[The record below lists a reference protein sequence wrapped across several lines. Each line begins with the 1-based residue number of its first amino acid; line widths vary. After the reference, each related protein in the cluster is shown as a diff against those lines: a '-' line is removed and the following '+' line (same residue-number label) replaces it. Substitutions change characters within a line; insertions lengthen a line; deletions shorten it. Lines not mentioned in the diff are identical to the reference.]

1 MALEARGYEV
11 LKVVGKGAFGQA
23 LLVRHQSSHVAFV
36 AKEIDMTNM
45 SKRDIDGSRNEVAV
59 LAQLD
64 HPNIT
69 KFIES
74 FENGNKI
81 YIIMEYADGGDL
93 AAKIKKQKRELRKPF
108 TEDQIL
114 TYFIQ
119 VCLALKHL
127 HKKHILH
134 RDLKTMN
141 VFLTSSDVVK
151 LGDFGV
157 SKQLGTVGLANT
169 VCGTPYYF
177 SPEMCRNEPYSS
189 KCDVWSLGVMLYE
202 LIMLTKPFQA
212 KDIKSLMQV
221 IAQGVYQPINEK
233 LGHSEE
239 LRELTRS
246 LLNLD
251 PAQRPNIPTIMSSPY
266 MQRNLKNF
274 ARAIREKEAK
284 QASIQRAAKPLSR
297 APSQPGHPASPPAS
311 QQKISKIKA
320 KDIQAMMSAP
330 PPEYQQD
337 VARAQAQGPATMGS
351 PRKNIL
357 GGELVDL
364 TGCKPDY
371 NKAVTDCD
379 NMAKL
384 AEVAHDPEG
393 GDLVQDKNQV
403 RHSKEQLQDIL
414 IQQIGRDKLKHC
426 VELYSSF
433 DTEGD
438 DTELLHRLQAVLGP
452 QVRLCACLHTHTHT
466 HTQALQ
472 LTPLIEQFI
481 FHEK

>member
-11 LKVVGKGAFGQA
+11 LKIVGKGAFGQA
-23 LLVRHQSSHVAFV
+23 LLVRHQSSSVAFV

-74 FENGNKI
+74 FEHANKI
-81 YIIMEYADGGDL
+81 YIVMEYADGGDL
-93 AAKIKKQKRELRKPF
+93 ATKIKKQKREVRKPF
-108 TEDQIL
+108 TEEQIL

-221 IAQGVYQPINEK
+221 ISTGFYQPINDK
-233 LGHSEE
+233 LGHSED

-251 PAQRPNIPTIMSSPY
+251 PIQRPNIPTIMSSPY
-266 MQRNLKNF
+266 MQKNLKNF
-274 ARAIREKEAK
+274 ARAIREKEAA
-284 QASIQRAAKPLSR
+284 QANLARQHGSPRAAP
-297 APSQPGHPASPPAS
+297 QASPP
-311 QQKISKIKA
+311 QQPSSPSHAPVPPSSMKMGKMKA
-320 KDIQAMMSAP
+320 KDIQAMMAAP

-337 VARAQAQGPATMGS
+337 VARHQSSPSSTPKPGSGAQRSMVA
-351 PRKNIL
+351 
-357 GGELVDL
+357 GEQVDL
-364 TGCKPDY
+364 SSCRPDFE
-371 NKAVTDCD
+371 KTISDCH
-379 NMAKL
+379 NLVKL
-384 AEVAHDPEG
+384 AEVANDTDGAELIK
-393 GDLVQDKNQV
+393 DNQTFQQQTG
-403 RHSKEQLQDIL
+403 HTKEQLEQML
-414 IQQIGRDKLKHC
+414 IQQIGADKLRTC
-426 VELYSSF
+426 VDVYSNF
-433 DTEGD
+433 DHAEGD
-438 DTELLHRLQAVLGP
+438 DSELLRRLQ
-452 QVRLCACLHTHTHT
+452 Q
-466 HTQALQ
+466 
-472 LTPLIEQFI
+472 
-481 FHEK
+481 

>member
-74 FENGNKI
+74 FENNNKI
-81 YIIMEYADGGDL
+81 YIVMEYADGGDL

-108 TEDQIL
+108 SEDQIL

-221 IAQGVYQPINEK
+221 IAQGVYQPINER
-233 LGHSEE
+233 LGHSED

-246 LLNLD
+246 LLKLD
-251 PAQRPNIPTIMSSPY
+251 PAERPNIPAIMSSPY
-266 MQRNLKNF
+266 MQKNLKNF

-284 QASIQRAAKPLSR
+284 QASLQRAAKPVSR
-297 APSQPGHPASPPAS
+297 TSSSTQPASPTAS
-311 QQKISKIKA
+311 QSASAGSSQKMSKMKA

-337 VARAQAQGPATMGS
+337 LQRHQAGGTPSAS
-351 PRKNIL
+351 SPPRKTLI
-357 GGELVDL
+357 GGEQVDTSSCRPNFEKTISDCQNLVQ
-364 TGCKPDY
+364 
-371 NKAVTDCD
+371 
-379 NMAKL
+379 L
-384 AEVAHDPEG
+384 AEVAHNTDG
-393 GDLVQDKNQV
+393 ADLVADKSSARQ
-403 RHSKEQLQDIL
+403 SKEQLQEVL
-414 IQQIGRDKLKHC
+414 LQQIGRDKLKTC
-426 VELYSSF
+426 VDLYNSF
-433 DTEGD
+433 DVDGD
-438 DTELLHRLQAVLGP
+438 DTELLHKLQGVLGP
-452 QVRLCACLHTHTHT
+452 QVCFERWGERE
-466 HTQALQ
+466 
-472 LTPLIEQFI
+472 IKGYI
-481 FHEK
+481 

>member
-1 MALEARGYEV
+1 MALETRGYEV

-23 LLVRHQSSHVAFV
+23 LLVRHQSSSVAFV

-74 FENGNKI
+74 FEHGNKI

-93 AAKIKKQKRELRKPF
+93 ATKIKKQKRELRKPF
-108 TEDQIL
+108 SEEQIL

-221 IAQGVYQPINEK
+221 IATGVYHPINDK

-274 ARAIREKEAK
+274 ARAIREKEAAQANLAK
-284 QASIQRAAKPLSR
+284 QHKKPTPSPTAPTPAPAPQASMKLGKVNKTNIAA
-297 APSQPGHPASPPAS
+297 
-311 QQKISKIKA
+311 
-320 KDIQAMMSAP
+320 MVNAP
-330 PPEYQQD
+330 PPEYMQD
-337 VARAQAQGPATMGS
+337 LKRNQEAGS
-351 PRKNIL
+351 PKAGSPKPNTQL
-357 GGELVDL
+357 L
-364 TGCKPDY
+364 TGHGLPGCRPNFEK
-371 NKAVTDCD
+371 TISDCAD
-379 NMAKL
+379 MVKL
-384 AEVAHDPEG
+384 VAVAHDNDG
-393 GDLVQDKNQV
+393 GGLLTDKAPV
-403 RHSKEQLQDIL
+403 TTKAQLQELLHQRVGPEKLRMCIDI
-414 IQQIGRDKLKHC
+414 
-426 VELYSSF
+426 YNSF
-433 DTEGD
+433 DHAEGE
-438 DTELLHRLQAVLGP
+438 DTELLKRLQGVLGP
-452 QVRLCACLHTHTHT
+452 Q
-466 HTQALQ
+466 ALQ
-472 LTPLIEQFI
+472 ITPLIEQYI
-481 FHEK
+481 FQEK

>member
-1 MALEARGYEV
+1 MALETRGYEV

-23 LLVRHQSSHVAFV
+23 LLVRHQSSSVAFV
-36 AKEIDMTNM
+36 AKEIDMANM

-74 FENGNKI
+74 FEHVNKI

-93 AAKIKKQKRELRKPF
+93 ATKIKKQKRELRKPF
-108 TEDQIL
+108 SEEQIL

-221 IAQGVYQPINEK
+221 IATGVYHPINDK

-251 PAQRPNIPTIMSSPY
+251 PSQRPNIPTIMSSPY

-274 ARAIREKEAK
+274 ARAIREKEAAQANLAK
-284 QASIQRAAKPLSR
+284 QHKQPAKPSPTPTAPAPAPPQASMKLGKMNKNNIAA
-297 APSQPGHPASPPAS
+297 
-311 QQKISKIKA
+311 
-320 KDIQAMMSAP
+320 MVTAP
-330 PPEYQQD
+330 PPEYMQD
-337 VARAQAQGPATMGS
+337 LKRNQEAGS
-351 PRKNIL
+351 PKASSP
-357 GGELVDL
+357 
-364 TGCKPDY
+364 KPVSSQACRP
-371 NKAVTDCD
+371 NFEKTISDCAD
-379 NMAKL
+379 MVKL
-384 AEVAHDPEG
+384 AAVAHDQEG
-393 GDLVQDKNQV
+393 GGLVTDKAPVATKNQ
-403 RHSKEQLQDIL
+403 LQELLHQRVGPEKLRMCIDI
-414 IQQIGRDKLKHC
+414 
-426 VELYSSF
+426 YNSF
-433 DTEGD
+433 DHAEGE
-438 DTELLHRLQAVLGP
+438 DTELLKRLQCVLGP
-452 QVRLCACLHTHTHT
+452 QV
-466 HTQALQ
+466 
-472 LTPLIEQFI
+472 
-481 FHEK
+481 